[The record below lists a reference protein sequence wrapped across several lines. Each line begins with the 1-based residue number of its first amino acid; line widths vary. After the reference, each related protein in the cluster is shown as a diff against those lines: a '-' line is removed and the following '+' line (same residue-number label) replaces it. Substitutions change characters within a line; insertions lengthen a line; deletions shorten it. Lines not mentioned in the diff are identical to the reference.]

1 MRTAI
6 AVVAVLAIFAPRASA
21 QARERRIELAGRSVV
36 VWPAVINSDEPQ
48 PLVLFSHGFGG
59 CAIQSRFLMEALADH
74 GYWVFAVD
82 HADAACGR
90 LGGAGRPQQPFRDP
104 QKWSD
109 ATYRDRAEDLRAVL
123 EALHGDGD
131 YAGRIDFSRVA
142 LVGHSLGGYT
152 VLGLGGAWPSWRL
165 PGVVAVLALSPYST
179 PYLVH
184 GTLGGLSAPVMYQT
198 GTLDVGVEPPLKRAH
213 GVYDASPAPKY
224 YVEFKGDGHLA
235 WTDLRPATHAPILD
249 YSLAFL
255 DHYLRGMPAES
266 ILTRATSAVAELR
279 HAER

>member
-1 MRTAI
+1 MRTTIAI
-6 AVVAVLAIFAPRASA
+6 VALFATLASPASG
-21 QARERRIELAGRSVV
+21 QARERHVELAGRSVV
-36 VWPAVINSDEPQ
+36 VWPAVINSDAPQ

-59 CAIQSRFLMEALADH
+59 CATQSRFLMEALADH

-82 HADAACGR
+82 HADASCGR
-90 LGGAGRPQQPFRDP
+90 PGGVGRPQQPFRDP
-104 QKWSD
+104 DKWSD

-123 EALHGDGD
+123 EALHDDAD

-165 PGVVAVLALSPYST
+165 PGVVAVLALSPYCT
-179 PYLVH
+179 PFVAH
-184 GTLGGLSAPVMYQT
+184 GTLGGIGAPVMYQT
-198 GTLDVGVEPPLKRAH
+198 GTLDVGIEPSLKRVN
-213 GVYDASPAPKY
+213 GVYDESPAPKY
-224 YVEFKGDGHLA
+224 YVEFKRDGHLA
-235 WTDLRPATHAPILD
+235 WTDLRPGAHAPILD

-255 DHYLRGMPAES
+255 DHYLRGLPAES